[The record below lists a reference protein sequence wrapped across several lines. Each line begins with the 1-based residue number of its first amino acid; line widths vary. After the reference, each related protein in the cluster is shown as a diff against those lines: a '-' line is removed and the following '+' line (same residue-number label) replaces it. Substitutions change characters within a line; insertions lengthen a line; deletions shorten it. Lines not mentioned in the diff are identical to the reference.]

1 MARDGRIRRGRGADA
16 FTLIELLVVV
26 GIIAILVSVLLP
38 ALAGARR
45 YARDAVC
52 RSNMHQLGLATT
64 YYAQDHGDRLP
75 YLLGTDYGN
84 GPVEG
89 PFHQYQQL
97 FRFWKYVRDL
107 RSYRCPAVT
116 DENSVTVVSQEV
128 LGGFYFVM
136 KSTEEYGIAYD
147 QRWWPQIDPTKYDG
161 EFITD
166 LYTEYKFNDW
176 SSGAKDPVT
185 KQPIPAVN
193 GGKISQIPI
202 PSRTVVLCDAAET
215 CPARHKH
222 GNFFAF
228 LDTHVEPIARA
239 RYLDPRAHG
248 EFKTDHSK
256 CTDFDGNR
264 NRPWHC
270 WGLTKTG
277 VDGDAE

>member
-1 MARDGRIRRGRGADA
+1 MARNGPNQRGGGAGA

-26 GIIAILVSVLLP
+26 AIIALLVSILLP
-38 ALAGARR
+38 ALADARR
-45 YARDAVC
+45 HAKDAVC

-116 DENSVTVVSQEV
+116 DENSVTVVSLEE
-128 LGGFYFVM
+128 LGGFYLVM

-193 GGKISQIPI
+193 GGKISQIPA
-202 PSRTVVLCDAAET
+202 PSWTVVLCDATEKR
-215 CPARHKH
+215 PRHKD

-228 LDTHVEPIARA
+228 LDTHVERIARA
-239 RYLDPRAHG
+239 RYLDPRAQG
-248 EFKTDHSK
+248 EFEDDHSK
-256 CTDFDGNR
+256 CADHDGYGNR
-264 NRPWHC
+264 PYYC
-270 WGLTKTG
+270 WGLSKTLQ
-277 VDGDAE
+277 VDGDR